1 MPAGIDET
9 QKKTRRKVTKG
20 GRNQGRHTPNAE
32 RPRSGCEQRGNGGNP
47 RWAIGNDWQRWVQAS
62 SRDNRRAVDDDA
74 SSERI
79 RQCVPIAPVTLRRPY
94 PTARLRVVLALGVLT
109 AAALTG
115 GASDAAAEARRVE
128 GGMIAN
134 VQPDSAGVRSFKGIP
149 FAAPP
154 IRELRWR
161 APQAVMPWEGERSA
175 DQFGPKCMQ
184 TGQPNE
190 VDPVNPLMG
199 EDCLYLNVWTP
210 AKSFDDRLPVMVWIY
225 GGGFKIGSGS
235 EPWYN
240 GANLAK
246 KGVIVVTVNYRL
258 DVFGFLSHPDLTAES
273 KDHASGNYGLLDQ
286 IAALGWVKR
295 NIAAFGGDPG
305 QTTVFGESA
314 GSISV
319 SALMA
324 SPLAHGLFQRVIGES
339 GAMLFPNKSPYA
351 LAPLAKAEQA
361 GVKFADLLSAHSIA
375 ELREKPA
382 EALLDVLAKNPDIPR
397 MSRGPIIDGQ
407 VLPVSAVEIFAK
419 GQQTDVPLLAGSTSD
434 EGTLFTGRAQQATP
448 ESYTEQLRQLFGDT
462 ADAVRKLYPVGTPE
476 ETKSSFALLFGD
488 QLIAYPTW
496 LWNELQARTGKAPTY
511 RYLFELTP
519 PAPELSKTPLA
530 GAFHTAEI
538 VYVFDNLKVRNWP
551 WRPEDRRMAEIASSY
566 WVNFAKSGNPNGP
579 GLPDWPAYTESNATV
594 MRLDEQSSAGL
605 DPRLARYELLNQF
618 YFGKGP

>member
-1 MPAGIDET
+1 
-9 QKKTRRKVTKG
+9 
-20 GRNQGRHTPNAE
+20 
-32 RPRSGCEQRGNGGNP
+32 
-47 RWAIGNDWQRWVQAS
+47 
-62 SRDNRRAVDDDA
+62 
-74 SSERI
+74 
-79 RQCVPIAPVTLRRPY
+79 
-94 PTARLRVVLALGVLT
+94 
-109 AAALTG
+109 
-115 GASDAAAEARRVE
+115 
-128 GGMIAN
+128 
-134 VQPDSAGVRSFKGIP
+134 
-149 FAAPP
+149 
-154 IRELRWR
+154 
-161 APQAVMPWEGERSA
+161 
-175 DQFGPKCMQ
+175 
-184 TGQPNE
+184 
-190 VDPVNPLMG
+190 
-199 EDCLYLNVWTP
+199 
-210 AKSFDDRLPVMVWIY
+210 
-225 GGGFKIGSGS
+225 
-235 EPWYN
+235 
-240 GANLAK
+240 
-246 KGVIVVTVNYRL
+246 
-258 DVFGFLSHPDLTAES
+258 
-273 KDHASGNYGLLDQ
+273 
-286 IAALGWVKR
+286 
-295 NIAAFGGDPG
+295 
-305 QTTVFGESA
+305 
-314 GSISV
+314 
-319 SALMA
+319 MA

>member
-1 MPAGIDET
+1 
-9 QKKTRRKVTKG
+9 
-20 GRNQGRHTPNAE
+20 
-32 RPRSGCEQRGNGGNP
+32 
-47 RWAIGNDWQRWVQAS
+47 
-62 SRDNRRAVDDDA
+62 
-74 SSERI
+74 
-79 RQCVPIAPVTLRRPY
+79 
-94 PTARLRVVLALGVLT
+94 
-109 AAALTG
+109 
-115 GASDAAAEARRVE
+115 
-128 GGMIAN
+128 
-134 VQPDSAGVRSFKGIP
+134 
-149 FAAPP
+149 
-154 IRELRWR
+154 
-161 APQAVMPWEGERSA
+161 
-175 DQFGPKCMQ
+175 MQ
-184 TGQPNE
+184 TGQPAE
-190 VDPVNPLMG
+190 VDPLNPLMS

-210 AKSFDDRLPVMVWIY
+210 AKSADDRLPVMVWIY

-258 DVFGFLSHPDLTAES
+258 DVFGFLSHPELTAES
-273 KDHASGNYGLLDQ
+273 NDHASGNYGLLDQ

-305 QTTVFGESA
+305 QTTVFGKSA

-339 GAMLFPNKSPYA
+339 GAMLFPDKSPYA

-407 VLPVSAVEIFAK
+407 VLPVSPAEIFAK

-448 ESYTEQLRQLFGDT
+448 ESYTEQVRQLFGDA

-476 ETKSSFALLFGD
+476 ETKSSFASLFGD

-511 RYLFELTP
+511 RYLFELRP
-519 PAPELSKTPLA
+519 PAPELSQTPLA
-530 GAFHTAEI
+530 PRRVPHGGDRLRLRQPPGPQLALAAGGSAHGGDRLVLLGELRQEREPERT
-538 VYVFDNLKVRNWP
+538 
-551 WRPEDRRMAEIASSY
+551 RP
-566 WVNFAKSGNPNGP
+566 
-579 GLPDWPAYTESNATV
+579 
-594 MRLDEQSSAGL
+594 AGL
-605 DPRLARYELLNQF
+605 ARIHWAGRHGDEACRTVQRRAGSPSCPLPAAQRILLWQ
-618 YFGKGP
+618 GAIRH